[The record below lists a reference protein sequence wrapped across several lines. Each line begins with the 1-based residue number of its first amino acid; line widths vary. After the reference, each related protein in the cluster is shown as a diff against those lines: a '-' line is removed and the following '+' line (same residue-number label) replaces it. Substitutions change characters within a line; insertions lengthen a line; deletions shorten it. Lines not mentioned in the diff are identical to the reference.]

1 MRAQPRADTAPE
13 LALRRELHRRGLRF
27 RVGVKVP
34 GLARRTI
41 DIAFPAR
48 KIAVF
53 VDGCFWHQ
61 CPVHSVPAKN
71 NAAWWSEKLAANVAR
86 DVQTNAM
93 LESQSWQVVRVWEH
107 EDPTAVA
114 DSIEL
119 LVRQACPSQPKDQ

>member
-1 MRAQPRADTAPE
+1 M
-13 LALRRELHRRGLRF
+13 
-27 RVGVKVP
+27 KVP

-41 DIAFPAR
+41 DIAFPGK
-48 KIAVF
+48 KIAIF

-86 DVQTNAM
+86 DAHTNTT
-93 LESQSWQVVRVWEH
+93 LESQSWHVLRVWEH
-107 EDPTAVA
+107 EDPIAVA

-119 LVRQACPSQPKDQ
+119 LVRKASPARSEDQ